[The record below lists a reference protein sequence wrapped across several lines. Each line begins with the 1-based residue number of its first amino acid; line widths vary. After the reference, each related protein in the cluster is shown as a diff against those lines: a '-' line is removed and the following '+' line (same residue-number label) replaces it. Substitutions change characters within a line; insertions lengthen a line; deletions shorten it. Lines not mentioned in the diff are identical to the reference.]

1 MCRKRVKGGAT
12 QREMPAVAPIFDGEK
27 EAKLIFHTGY
37 ERAVGLRRDD
47 PVLAAMGPESVFFS
61 VRQIVLSLARS
72 TMPSST
78 TLFSNNRNVQR
89 AYPLGGLEQARAG
102 LGLPTG

>member
-1 MCRKRVKGGAT
+1 MPRSPPLALSGYLQRRSADKALGKAIAALGDGDVLLVTRLDRAT

-47 PVLAAMGPESVFFS
+47 PVLAAMGLESVFF
-61 VRQIVLSLARS
+61 
-72 TMPSST
+72 
-78 TLFSNNRNVQR
+78 
-89 AYPLGGLEQARAG
+89 
-102 LGLPTG
+102 